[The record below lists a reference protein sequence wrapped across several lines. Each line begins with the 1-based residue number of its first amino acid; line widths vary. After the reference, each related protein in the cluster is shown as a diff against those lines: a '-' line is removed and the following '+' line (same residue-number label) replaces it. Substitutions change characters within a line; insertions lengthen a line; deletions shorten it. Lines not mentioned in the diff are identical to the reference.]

1 MLNKSNVVNFDV
13 VKVSLGHIVSF
24 LLATVLSLQILA
36 LPTPRLSEEE
46 KDGVI
51 ILEGKYQHRNIFI
64 AQALGAEGIG
74 FCAYEIR
81 VNGNLITD
89 EINSSAF
96 EIDLAPFNFEV
107 GQDIVIEIKHKT
119 GCAPKVL
126 NPGGLKPIP
135 TFETVD
141 ISIDESQILQ
151 WITENE
157 TGSLPFTVQQYKWNK
172 WINVG
177 EVQGDGTPDISN
189 YAFHVDFTSG
199 RNKFRVVQFD
209 QAGKVKTSDFVEI
222 ESSKPALT
230 FTYAKNK
237 QTIVFSDETGYEI
250 HDKYGDLMMKGFG
263 SIVNVDGLSKDSY
276 WLSFD
281 NTTDS
286 FDKK

>member
-1 MLNKSNVVNFDV
+1 MLKNR
-13 VKVSLGHIVSF
+13 LRHIGLFLVMFTLVLQSF
-24 LLATVLSLQILA
+24 ADS
-36 LPTPRLSEEE
+36 PPKLSEEE

-64 AQALGAEGIG
+64 AQALGSEGIG

-96 EIDLAPFNFEV
+96 EIDLSPFNFEI
-107 GQDIVIEIKHKT
+107 GQDITIEIRHKM
-119 GCAPKVL
+119 GCTPKVL
-126 NPGGLKPIP
+126 NPGGLKPQP

-141 ISIDESQILQ
+141 ISIDEAQILQ

-157 TGSLPFTVQQYKWNK
+157 TGSLPFVIQQYKWNK
-172 WINVG
+172 WIDVG

-199 RNKFRVVQFD
+199 KNKFRVAQVD
-209 QAGKVKTSDFVEI
+209 QAGKIKTSDFVEI
-222 ESSKPALT
+222 ESNKPKLT
-230 FTYAKNK
+230 FTYAKKN
-237 QTIVFSDETGYEI
+237 QEIVFSDETGYEI
-250 HDKYGDLMMKGFG
+250 HDKYGDLMMKGYG
-263 SIVNVDGLSKDSY
+263 SSVDITTLSKDNY

-281 NTTDS
+281 NCTES
-286 FDKK
+286 FVKK

>member
-1 MLNKSNVVNFDV
+1 MRKYF
-13 VKVSLGHIVSF
+13 GHIVAIF
-24 LLATVLSLQILA
+24 LLTLVYSVSLA
-36 LPTPRLSEEE
+36 NPTPKSAEEE

-64 AQALGAEGIG
+64 AQALGTEGIG

-96 EIDLAPFNFEV
+96 EIDLAPFNFEI
-107 GQDIVIEIKHKT
+107 GEDIIIEIRHKM

-126 NPGGLKPIP
+126 NPGGLKPQP
-135 TFETVD
+135 TFETVN
-141 ISIDESQILQ
+141 ISIDEAQILQ

-157 TGSLPFTVQQYKWNK
+157 TGSLPFIVQQYKWNK
-172 WINVG
+172 WIDVG
-177 EVQGDGTPDISN
+177 EVQGNGTPDISN

-199 RNKFRVVQFD
+199 LNKFRVVQFD
-209 QAGKVKTSDFVEI
+209 QSGKTKTSDYVEI
-222 ESSKPALT
+222 ESSKPKLT
-230 FTYAKNK
+230 FTYTRSK
-237 QTIVFSDETGYEI
+237 QIVVFSDDTGFEI

-263 SIVNVDGLSKDSY
+263 SSVDVSGLSKDSY

-281 NTTDS
+281 NSTES
-286 FDKK
+286 FLKK

>member
-1 MLNKSNVVNFDV
+1 MKLSF
-13 VKVSLGHIVSF
+13 GHIISV
-24 LLATVLSLQILA
+24 LLLVVFSLRVWA
-36 LPTPRLSEEE
+36 SPTPRLSEEE

-64 AQALGAEGIG
+64 AQALGSEGIG

-96 EIDLAPFNFEV
+96 EIDLSPFNFKIGE
-107 GQDIVIEIKHKT
+107 DIVIEIRHKM

-126 NPGGLKPIP
+126 NPGGLKPQP

-141 ISIDESQILQ
+141 ISIDEAQILQ

-157 TGSLPFTVQQYKWNK
+157 TGSLPFIIQQYKWNK

-199 RNKFRVVQFD
+199 MNKFRVIQVD
-209 QAGKVKTSDFVEI
+209 QAGKLKTSDFVEI
-222 ESSKPALT
+222 ESNKPKLT
-230 FTYAKNK
+230 FTYTRNK
-237 QTIVFSDETGYEI
+237 QELVFSDETGYEI

-263 SIVNVDGLSKDSY
+263 SSVDVSGLSKDNY
-276 WLSFD
+276 WISFD
-281 NTTDS
+281 NSTDS
-286 FDKK
+286 FVKK

>member
-1 MLNKSNVVNFDV
+1 MKNRLR
-13 VKVSLGHIVSF
+13 HIGLFLVMFTLVLQSF
-24 LLATVLSLQILA
+24 ADS
-36 LPTPRLSEEE
+36 PPKLSEEE

-64 AQALGAEGIG
+64 AQALGSEGIG

-96 EIDLAPFNFEV
+96 EIDLSPFNFEI
-107 GQDIVIEIKHKT
+107 GQDITIEIRHKM
-119 GCAPKVL
+119 GCTPKVL
-126 NPGGLKPIP
+126 NPGGLKPQP

-141 ISIDESQILQ
+141 ISIDEAQILQ

-157 TGSLPFTVQQYKWNK
+157 TGSLPFVIQQYKWNK
-172 WINVG
+172 WIDVG

-199 RNKFRVVQFD
+199 KNKFRVAQVD
-209 QAGKVKTSDFVEI
+209 QAGKIKTSDFVEI
-222 ESSKPALT
+222 ESNKPKLT
-230 FTYAKNK
+230 FTYAKKN
-237 QTIVFSDETGYEI
+237 QEIVFSDETGYEI
-250 HDKYGDLMMKGFG
+250 HDKYGDLMMKGYG
-263 SIVNVDGLSKDSY
+263 SSVDITTLSKDNY

-281 NTTDS
+281 NCTES
-286 FDKK
+286 FVKK

>member
-1 MLNKSNVVNFDV
+1 MRKYF
-13 VKVSLGHIVSF
+13 GHIVAIF
-24 LLATVLSLQILA
+24 LLTLVYSVALA
-36 LPTPRLSEEE
+36 NPTPRSAEEE

-64 AQALGAEGIG
+64 AQALGTEGIG

-107 GQDIVIEIKHKT
+107 GEDIIIEIRHKM

-126 NPGGLKPIP
+126 NPGGLKPQP
-135 TFETVD
+135 TFETVN
-141 ISIDESQILQ
+141 ISIDEAQILQ

-157 TGSLPFTVQQYKWNK
+157 TGSLPFIVQQYKWNK
-172 WINVG
+172 WIDVG

-199 RNKFRVVQFD
+199 QNKFRVVQFD
-209 QAGKVKTSDFVEI
+209 QSGKIKTSDYVEI
-222 ESSKPALT
+222 ESSKPKLT
-230 FTYAKNK
+230 FTYTRSK
-237 QTIVFSDETGYEI
+237 QIVVFSDDTGFEI

-263 SIVNVDGLSKDSY
+263 SSVDVSGLSKDSY

-281 NTTDS
+281 NSTES
-286 FDKK
+286 FVKK

>member
-1 MLNKSNVVNFDV
+1 MILVNFET
-13 VKVSLGHIVSF
+13 VKLSIGNIGLFLIISMISF
-24 LLATVLSLQILA
+24 QLFGG
-36 LPTPRLSEEE
+36 PTPKLSEEE

-64 AQALGAEGIG
+64 AQALGSEGIG

-96 EIDLAPFNFEV
+96 EIDLSPFNFEI
-107 GQDIVIEIKHKT
+107 GEDIVIEIKHKM

-126 NPGGLKPIP
+126 NPGGLKPQP

-141 ISIDESQILQ
+141 ITIDESQILQ

-157 TGSLPFTVQQYKWNK
+157 TGSLPFVVQQYKWNK
-172 WINVG
+172 WIDIG
-177 EVQGDGTPDISN
+177 EVQGNGTPDISN

-199 RNKFRVVQFD
+199 INKYRVMQVD
-209 QAGKVKTSDFVEI
+209 QAGKIKTSNFVEI
-222 ESSKPALT
+222 ESSKPKLT
-230 FTYAKNK
+230 FTYTRSK
-237 QTIVFSDETGYEI
+237 QEVVFSDETGFEI

-263 SIVNVDGLSKDSY
+263 SAIDVSTLSKDSY

-281 NTTDS
+281 NCTES
-286 FDKK
+286 FVKK

>member
-1 MLNKSNVVNFDV
+1 MKLSFGHIII
-13 VKVSLGHIVSF
+13 VSLLCSLSF
-24 LLATVLSLQILA
+24 QVFGG
-36 LPTPRLSEEE
+36 PTPKSSEEE

-64 AQALGAEGIG
+64 AQALGSEGIG

-96 EIDLAPFNFEV
+96 EIDLAPYNFEV
-107 GQDIVIEIKHKT
+107 GEDIIIEIRHKM

-126 NPGGLKPIP
+126 NPGGLKPQP

-141 ISIDESQILQ
+141 ITIDEAQILQ

-157 TGSLPFTVQQYKWNK
+157 TGSLPFVVQQYKWNK

-177 EVQGDGTPDISN
+177 EVQGNGTPDISN

-199 RNKFRVVQFD
+199 MNKFRVVQFD
-209 QAGKVKTSDFVEI
+209 QAGKIKKSDDVQI
-222 ESSKPALT
+222 ESNKPELT
-230 FTYAKNK
+230 FTYNRKK
-237 QTIVFSDETGYEI
+237 QEVVFSDETGYEI
-250 HDKYGDLMMKGFG
+250 HDKYGDLMMKGFA
-263 SIVNVDGLSKDSY
+263 SSLDVSTLSKDNY

-281 NTTDS
+281 NTTES
-286 FDKK
+286 FIVK